1 MNKKFDK
8 KKYDIEYKK
17 KNKRQFKVDLN
28 IDEYEELN
36 TLLKEK
42 GLSKIQFVRDSFT
55 KLKKGSSK

>member
-17 KNKRQFKVDLN
+17 KNKHQFKVDLN

-42 GLSKIQFVRDSFT
+42 GLSKVQFVRDSFN
-55 KLKKGSSK
+55 KLKKDSK